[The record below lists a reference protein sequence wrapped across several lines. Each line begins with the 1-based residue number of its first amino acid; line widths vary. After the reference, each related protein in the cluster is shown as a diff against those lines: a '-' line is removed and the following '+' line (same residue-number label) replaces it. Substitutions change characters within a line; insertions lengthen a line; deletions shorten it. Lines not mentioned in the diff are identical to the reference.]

1 MDDDIAGWIGRF
13 IEGVEVTDETLAIDL
28 IEEVGPI
35 PGHYLN
41 REHTRKLWKK
51 EQYIPKVADRTS
63 YPEWIEKG
71 KQDALEL
78 AKNKVKEIL
87 DTHVPTPLP
96 KDQDK
101 EIDKILEEARK
112 YYREKDLM

>member
-1 MDDDIAGWIGRF
+1 MT
-13 IEGVEVTDETLAIDL
+13 EETLALDL
-28 IEEVGPI
+28 INEVGPI

-41 REHTRKLWKK
+41 RDHTRRLWKK
-51 EQYIPKVADRTS
+51 EQFIPKVADRTS

-78 AKNKVKEIL
+78 AKKRVKEIL
-87 DTHVPTPLP
+87 DTHVPMPLS

-101 EIDKILEEARK
+101 EIEKILEEARE
-112 YYREKDLM
+112 YYKKKGLM